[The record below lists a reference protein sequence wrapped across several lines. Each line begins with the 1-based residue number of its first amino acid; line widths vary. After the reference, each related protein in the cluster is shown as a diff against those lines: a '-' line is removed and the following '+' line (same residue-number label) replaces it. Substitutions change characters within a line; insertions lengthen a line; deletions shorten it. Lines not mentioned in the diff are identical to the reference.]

1 MTAPY
6 LPYSQQ
12 NYADWKARLE
22 RDSQIGGLLRQA
34 KMAAGLEEQP
44 SGQMPPMLQAPPQEQ
59 AQPQMPPQVPP
70 AMQAPEP
77 TPEELHAHQK
87 GIRGGLLHLLGA
99 DRQAPEVAAL
109 LSPEERERIQPG
121 VLGTLWHAVAE
132 GKGPQAVQQE
142 RALNIVG
149 LRDAKARREQRER
162 ILKAF
167 PMPSDPAE
175 MASWSETVARVVAAA
190 PVPDPEWSKDLT
202 TTAAQLEPPS
212 RAPVTETFGNPIAMM
227 YNGQERMV
235 QVGNQGTVR
244 PVEGASPMPKSDT
257 AEPVNIVKTVVNG
270 KPMIEGIRRD
280 GTQAWIR
287 PDREEEARAAT
298 TAREKREAE
307 LRGVADS
314 MSDIQNAIASVTA
327 NPTAL
332 GLKNLLPTVVRQRMP
347 GRDHDRDAETLGL
360 LEYVVGRIR
369 HDRFGG
375 ALTQLEASKSAR
387 IFSEPSSPPEVVLAQ
402 LQVLANAVERKQR
415 ALTEAQDRSP
425 APQDGET
432 VTINGR
438 QFVIPRRT
446 P

>member
-12 NYADWKARLE
+12 NYADWKARFE

-34 KMAAGLEEQP
+34 KMAAGLEEEQAD
-44 SGQMPPMLQAPPQEQ
+44 QMPPMLQAPPQEQ
-59 AQPQMPPQVPP
+59 AQMQMPPQVPP
-70 AMQAPEP
+70 AMQAP
-77 TPEELHAHQK
+77 TPEDLHAHQK

-109 LSPEERERIQPG
+109 LSPEERERVRPG
-121 VLGTLWHAVAE
+121 LLSTLWNAAG

-142 RALNIVG
+142 RALNIVNI
-149 LRDAKARREQRER
+149 RDAVKRRAQREE
-162 ILKAF
+162 ILRAF

-244 PVEGASPMPKSDT
+244 PVGGASPMPKSDT
-257 AEPVNIVKTVVNG
+257 AEPVNIVRTVVNG
-270 KPMIEGIRRD
+270 RPMIEGIRRD

-415 ALTEAQDRSP
+415 ALAEAQERP
-425 APQDGET
+425 AAPQDGET